1 MRLLKLSVPVILAS
15 ILIPAAAGCHGGQAG
30 PDADEALA
38 CMTSGRGDT
47 FAVGL
52 NHTGVNAAYKFELK
66 SAIPATPDRTDRG
79 TWVIAISWEANPS
92 QAITGAML
100 TVSPFMPDHQHGP
113 GDYTPKV
120 EELHLLDPSAPP
132 GQYQISDINTWMP
145 GYWEITID
153 AKTPNNV
160 EDSAVFKVCVNA

>member
-1 MRLLKLSVPVILAS
+1 MRPLKLSVFTTPAS
-15 ILIPAAAGCHGGQAG
+15 IAAVVAALGAAGCGGGQTG

-52 NHTGVNAAYKFELK
+52 EHTGMNAAYKFKLM
-66 SAIPATPDRTDRG
+66 SAMPAPPGRNLN
-79 TWVIAISWEANPS
+79 TWVIQINWEA
-92 QAITGAML
+92 TGAPVTGATL

-113 GDYTPKV
+113 GAYTPQIQ
-120 EELHLLDPSAPP
+120 PQPTP

-153 AKTPNNV
+153 AKTPDNV
-160 EDSAVFKVCVNA
+160 EDSAVFKFCIPA